1 MLKTTDNNCGN
12 CQVSQQDLENFQK
25 ISNTKIKDI
34 TIGNNSNL
42 LVYPQSF
49 SSCEDYIYDGKTNNF
64 YHKNDTIPEKE
75 MVKSWFN

>member
-12 CQVSQQDLENFQK
+12 CQVSQQDLENLK
-25 ISNTKIKDI
+25 IISNTKIKDI

-49 SSCEDYIYDGKTNNF
+49 NDCEDRIYDEIIF
-64 YHKNDTIPEKE
+64 
-75 MVKSWFN
+75 